1 MSLAVFTWMTAGT
14 LVACAAAACLWRAS
28 ARAEPSVKNAYRW
41 LAVVALAWGAALVVQ
56 EGLPGPGLAE
66 SLTLA
71 DLLALIVLPV
81 LAVGVVALA
90 PARATGAADEAA
102 PARQA
107 GAITARLAD
116 GCLLVAA
123 LFVVGWMVFYGPAYA
138 RGGVSAG
145 VFAHDMIHPLADLV
159 VLGIL
164 LVYVGDAWRRSLL
177 PWLALLAVT
186 AGDSLA
192 ISARIAGLHPG
203 AWALLAQLAGLCLLA
218 AVPLVRPGPQW
229 RWRSGPAVWPGRAP
243 RPRRRLSLLRWRP

>member
-1 MSLAVFTWMTAGT
+1 MSLAVIVWMTAGA

-28 ARAEPSVKNAYRW
+28 TGAEPSVKNAYRW
-41 LAVVALAWGAALVVQ
+41 LAVVALAWGTALVVQ
-56 EGLPGPGLAE
+56 EGLPDPGLAE

-90 PARATGAADEAA
+90 PARPPEAQAA
-102 PARQA
+102 PVRQA

-123 LFVVGWMVFYGPAYA
+123 LFVVGWIVFYGPAYA

-145 VFAHDMIHPLADLV
+145 VFAHDLIHPLADLV

-164 LVYVGDAWRRSLL
+164 LVYAGDAWRRSLL

-186 AGDSLA
+186 VGDSLA
-192 ISARIAGLHPG
+192 ISARMAGLHPG
-203 AWALLAQLAGLCLLA
+203 TWALLAQLTGLCLLA
-218 AVPLVRPGPQW
+218 AVPLVRPGPRW
-229 RWRSGPAVWPGRAP
+229 RWRSGPAWPGLVP
-243 RPRRRLSLLRWRP
+243 RPRRRLSRRRRRR